1 MRLLSAHQLRPLQAG
16 DSLIVV
22 IRAAPPDLQLVEI
35 RPIPSGPVEALALVA
50 ENDSVIT
57 RPIPVLL
64 SDVQALPDL
73 HFGSVGCVRVGGIET
88 EIGAGELDLG
98 LTAAGIEDPVLSRGT
113 VAVANLSD
121 ISKSGTVWCDVIAWA
136 HLHGLTI
143 LASITQEVNALA
155 FVPVWVQPHNPGR
168 LSRLELGRVVL
179 DDTGESEG
187 YEAENVCDV
196 HDYEVLLWMA

>member
-1 MRLLSAHQLRPLQAG
+1 MVGLLSAHQLRPLQAG

-22 IRAAPPDLQLVEI
+22 TRAALPDLQLVEI
-35 RPIPSGPVEALALVA
+35 RPIPIGPVEALALVA
-50 ENDSVIT
+50 ESNFVIT

-113 VAVANLSD
+113 VAVVNLNG
-121 ISKSGTVWCDVIAWA
+121 ISKSGTVRCGVIAWA
-136 HLHGLTI
+136 HLHGLTVLMI
-143 LASITQEVNALA
+143 IT
-155 FVPVWVQPHNPGR
+155 
-168 LSRLELGRVVL
+168 
-179 DDTGESEG
+179 
-187 YEAENVCDV
+187 
-196 HDYEVLLWMA
+196 